1 MATSTSVS
9 YKYILTDL
17 LSNKVIA
24 EVPFIGV
31 SYGRAIKA
39 SGRFSGSIPINAET
53 EHLDLYETT
62 MPGRTGLYVLR
73 NDVCVWGGIIWSRR
87 YDAKSRQLSVDGS
100 EILSYFQH
108 RKIWKTFNT
117 SYSATLVVPPTVGS
131 DSSVTLNDGATFKFE
146 EGSDVYISFT
156 GDYINLSSFFEVL
169 KNPSVTTFQI
179 QPSKR
184 SVVVSRVSL
193 KKGKAKFTTKTTHG
207 LTKGDQVTVSGVKL
221 DKKKYPAANKR
232 FNTTQ
237 TVTKVLSN
245 YQFQSKI
252 DLDNDIKTPDSGVK
266 QTARA
271 TYNGSLPPGTF
282 QVTVE
287 CSLDTYEYARRLIDG
302 IASDFGGIEYP
313 NSAIEPGISYSL
325 DIIGYGRLGNVVTV
339 QTDEPH
345 LLSEGQKFTIESLSP
360 DINGTYSILEI
371 IDDSTVSFYCEGN
384 AVPFRGITE
393 KTAIITNS
401 SRANGVVTF
410 TTATEHSFKTGDM
423 VTISDMANQTV
434 VVGNKTFTYVYNGL
448 QKIID
453 APNSLTFGINY
464 PSQKEPKTAN
474 KVPTPIGVATVYPT
488 LKVGSYGPFGSNSD
502 IGIGFTDQYSGIHR
516 KPDPIRPDEMKTLG
530 DILDVHSDE
539 IDGFDYRI
547 DCDYDP
553 DSGSF
558 TRTFVFIPRNFPD
571 PPASDEVSPITRFG
585 AEKNV
590 FEFPGNIN
598 TIELNENAEN
608 ASTRFFTIGSKE
620 GLGDAAVAPHAA
632 ASAEDMLKDGWLLL
646 DDDEKVDKEAEELR
660 LYEWAYKYL
669 REGRPPMGEMSLTVN
684 GSIDPTIG
692 SYSPGDWCSVIVDD
706 PFFRQRLSSGLEPRD
721 NIIIRKIYSYDVRVK
736 DALGVPEDVSITL
749 VPDWE
754 VDTFAE

>member
-39 SGRFSGSIPINAET
+39 SGRFSGSIAINADT
-53 EHLDLYETT
+53 EHLDLYKNT
-62 MPGRTGLYVLR
+62 MPGRTGIYVLR

-100 EILSYFQH
+100 EIISYFQH

-117 SYSATLVVPPTVGS
+117 SYSATLVVPTTEGS
-131 DSSVTLNDGATFKFE
+131 DATVTLNDGATFKFE
-146 EGSDVYISFT
+146 AGSDVYLSFT
-156 GDYINLSSFFEVL
+156 GDYINLSSFFEVRPR
-169 KNPSVTTFQI
+169 PSTNTFQVL
-179 QPSKR
+179 PSKR
-184 SVVVSRVSL
+184 SVVVSRVRL

-207 LTKGDQVTVSGVKL
+207 LMKGDSVTVSGVKL

-237 TVTKVLSN
+237 TVTKILSN

-252 DLDNDIKTPDSGVK
+252 DLDDDIRTPDSGVK

-271 TYNGSLPPGTF
+271 TYNGSLPHGTY
-282 QVTVE
+282 QITVE

-302 IASDFGGIEYP
+302 IATDFGGIEYP
-313 NSAIEPGISYSL
+313 NSAIQPGISYSL
-325 DIIGYGRLGNVVTV
+325 DIIGYGRQGNVVTV
-339 QTDEPH
+339 KTDEPH
-345 LLSEGQKFTIESLSP
+345 LLSEGQKFTIQSLTP
-360 DINGTYSILEI
+360 DVNGTYPILEI
-371 IDDSTVSFYCEGN
+371 IDEETVSFYSEGN
-384 AVPFRGITE
+384 AVPFRDVTE
-393 KTAIITNS
+393 RFATIVNRSRVNKT
-401 SRANGVVTF
+401 VTMR
-410 TTATEHSFKTGDM
+410 TATEHGFQTGDV
-423 VTISDMANQTV
+423 VTITDMVNTKSKDEKV
-434 VVGNKTFTYVYNGL
+434 TYVYNG
-448 QKIID
+448 IHTVVD
-453 APNSLTFGINY
+453 ASSTTEFGINI
-464 PSQKEPKTAN
+464 PIQKDPLTFATKN
-474 KVPTPIGVATVYPT
+474 TPIGLATVYPT

-530 DILDVHSDE
+530 DILDIHSDE

-571 PPASDEVSPITRFG
+571 PPATDEVSPITRFG

-598 TIELNENAEN
+598 TVDLNENAEN

-684 GSIDPTIG
+684 GSIDPVIG
-692 SYSPGDWCSVIVDD
+692 SYSPGDWCSVIIDD